1 MSGLFFARAIAA
13 FLTDGSIA
21 IFTGLLLA
29 SRWLSKAGSS
39 RLFEGRIRLLLRLA
53 SGILLVSQ
61 IAQLFLLTIE
71 FSGASTV
78 GAILSALQ
86 DVSTTHAGTIVTATA
101 AASLLLLLASLLPRR
116 RVREPGSV
124 LLLLSLLLGIVLLL
138 RSASGHA
145 STQGDFSLAELLQLL
160 HLVGMAVWSGGV
172 IVSGLLVVPGWQSAQ
187 ADARRQGYL
196 RELSRAATV
205 AVAVVFLSGLCK
217 SYRAAEG
224 SVSLLLG
231 ASWGYVLL
239 LKLLFVLLAL
249 VLGAINRRWIHGPG
263 SWEGPALRK
272 SAIALRWEAWSM
284 TAVIAF
290 SAVLGNLSPPGGSS

>member
-1 MSGLFFARAIAA
+1 MSGLFFARAVAA

-29 SRWLSKAGSS
+29 SNWLSRTESS
-39 RLFEGRIRLLLRLA
+39 PPFDDRIRLLLPLA
-53 SGILLVSQ
+53 SGTLLVSQ

-86 DVSTTHAGTIVTATA
+86 DVSTTHAGTIAAATA
-101 AASLLLLLASLLPRR
+101 AASLLLLLVSLLPRR
-116 RVREPGSV
+116 RVRQSGSV
-124 LLLLSLLLGIVLLL
+124 LLLSLLLGVVLLL

-145 STQGDFSLAELLQLL
+145 STEGNFSLAELLQFL

-172 IVSGLLVVPGWQSAQ
+172 IVSGLLIVPGWQGAQ
-187 ADARRQGYL
+187 ADAKRQGYL

-224 SVSLLLG
+224 NVSLLLG

-239 LKLLFVLLAL
+239 VKLLFVVLAL

-263 SWEGPALRK
+263 SWEGTALRK
-272 SAIALRWEAWSM
+272 SAIALRWEAWCM
-284 TAVIAF
+284 TAVIAL
-290 SAVLGNLSPPGGSS
+290 SAVLGNLSPPRGSS

>member
-13 FLTDGSIA
+13 FLTDGSVA

-29 SRWLSKAGSS
+29 SRWLSETESS
-39 RLFEGRIRLLLRLA
+39 RPLNHRVRLLLPLA

-61 IAQLFLLTIE
+61 LAQLLLLTIE
-71 FSGASTV
+71 FSGASTA

-86 DVSTTHAGTIVTATA
+86 DVSTTHAGIIAIATA

-116 RVREPGSV
+116 RGRQSGSV
-124 LLLLSLLLGIVLLL
+124 LLLSLLLGVVLLL

-145 STQGDFSLAELLQLL
+145 STEGNFSLAELLQFL

-172 IVSGLLVVPGWQSAQ
+172 IVSGLLIVPGWQYAQ
-187 ADARRQGYL
+187 ADAERRGYL
-196 RELSRAATV
+196 RQLSRAATV
-205 AVAVVFLSGLCK
+205 AVALVFLSGLCK

-224 SVSLLLG
+224 SVNLLLG

-239 LKLLFVLLAL
+239 VKLLFVLLAL

-263 SWEGPALRK
+263 SWEGPALRR

-284 TAVIAF
+284 TAVIAL
-290 SAVLGNLSPPGGSS
+290 SAILSNLSPPGGSS